1 MPYMPEGFVPQP
13 PRSFIHLID
22 GTTGDAKDPAPVE
35 PPKMRR
41 GPYAKAKVNKQRAR
55 EMFEKGADSREIAQE
70 IGVTRSC
77 AQGYMRDFKREL
89 QEC

>member
-1 MPYMPEGFVPQP
+1 MPYLREGFDPLP
-13 PRSFIHLID
+13 PRSFVHLLD
-22 GTTGDAKDPAPVE
+22 GTTGDAKDLALVE

-41 GPYAKAKVNKQRAR
+41 GPYAKSTVNKQRAR